1 MLHVRLSADQAT
13 ARHTRYSYV
22 LSLRITPSCNV
33 KDTQYFTCAAS
44 YFEIYPW
51 NYDNDIHNF
60 GVAMPWLLIRLFIY
74 HTCDFELQ
82 VEVGDIYKYLIDNE
96 IEEPGW

>member
-1 MLHVRLSADQAT
+1 MNWNILSMLHVRLSADQAA

-44 YFEIYPW
+44 YCEIYLS
-51 NYDNDIHNF
+51 
-60 GVAMPWLLIRLFIY
+60 MKL
-74 HTCDFELQ
+74 
-82 VEVGDIYKYLIDNE
+82 
-96 IEEPGW
+96 